1 MWAVEHG
8 LAMSD
13 PLPWLRRISLIE
25 AVSYLL
31 LLGIAMPLK
40 YVWDQPLA
48 VSIAGMVHGL
58 LFLLLIWM
66 LARAKF
72 ERKWPTGRLTLIFV
86 ASLVPIWPFLLD
98 RRFSV
103 WMAQASD
110 K

>member
-1 MWAVEHG
+1 
-8 LAMSD
+8 MSD

-40 YVWDQPLA
+40 YVWAMPLA
-48 VSIAGMVHGL
+48 VSVAGMVHGL

-72 ERKWPTGRLTLIFV
+72 ERKWPMGRLVLIFV

-98 RRFSV
+98 RRFAGWIADS
-103 WMAQASD
+103 AA

>member
-1 MWAVEHG
+1 
-8 LAMSD
+8 MSD

-40 YVWDQPLA
+40 YVWAMPLA
-48 VSIAGMVHGL
+48 VSVAGMVHGL

-72 ERKWPTGRLTLIFV
+72 ERKWPTGRLVLIFV

-98 RRFSV
+98 RRLAGWIADS
-103 WMAQASD
+103 AA